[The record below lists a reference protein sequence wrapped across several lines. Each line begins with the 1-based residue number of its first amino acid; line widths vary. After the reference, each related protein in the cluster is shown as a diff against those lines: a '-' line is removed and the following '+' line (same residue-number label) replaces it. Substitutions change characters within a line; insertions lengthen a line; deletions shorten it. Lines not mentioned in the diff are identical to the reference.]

1 MKSLSRRK
9 MMPVTGAAMVAL
21 SQYSALAQSKL
32 ITAEEVIERIQKNIG
47 VPWREKTVDTFKI
60 GDPKTPITGIATTFM
75 STFDVLKRAAS
86 TGKNLII
93 THEPTF
99 WNHEDKTEE
108 FSADPVFQAKE
119 EFIRKNR
126 IVVFRFHDHWHMKR
140 PDGIQMG
147 LIETLGWEKYRIGD
161 STRNFAVPE
170 IRLSALAKELQGKT
184 RSKTARIIGD
194 PQLSV
199 KNVSIGAGYGTLQG
213 VIRSLQQSDV
223 VVVGE
228 VREWEGVE
236 YVHDAITSGA
246 KKGLIILGHAPSEDP
261 GMTYCAKWLKTFIS
275 EVPVEAVPAGDPFW
289 PVS

>member
-9 MMPVTGAAMVAL
+9 MMPVTGAAVFA
-21 SQYSALAQSKL
+21 STQYSALAQTKL
-32 ITAEEVIERIQKNIG
+32 ITAKEVIEQIRKNIG

-60 GDPKTPITGIATTFM
+60 GDPETPITGIATTFM
-75 STFDVLKRAAS
+75 STFDVLKRAAAS
-86 TGKNLII
+86 GKNLII

-119 EFIRKNR
+119 EFIQKNK
-126 IVVFRFHDHWHMKR
+126 IVVLRFHDHWHMRR

-147 LIETLGWEKYRIGD
+147 VIETLGWEKYRIGD
-161 STRNFAVPE
+161 STRNFIIPE
-170 IRLSALAKELQGKT
+170 IKLSALARELQKKT
-184 RSKTARIIGD
+184 SSKTVRIIGN
-194 PQLSV
+194 PQLTV

-236 YVHDAITSGA
+236 YVHDAVTAGA

-289 PVS
+289 TVS

>member
-1 MKSLSRRK
+1 MKSLSRRR
-9 MMPVTGAAMVAL
+9 MMPVTGAGIFAAT
-21 SQYSALAQSKL
+21 QYSAMAQSKF
-32 ITAEEVIERIQKNIG
+32 ITAKEVIERIQKNVG

-60 GDPKTPITGIATTFM
+60 GDPETPITGIATTFM
-75 STFDVLKRAAS
+75 ATFDVLKRAAT

-119 EFIRKNR
+119 EFIRKNK

-147 LIETLGWEKYRIGD
+147 VIETLGWEKYRIGD
-161 STRNFAVPE
+161 STRNFTIPE
-170 IRLSALAKELQGKT
+170 IRLSALAKELQTKT

-213 VIRSLQQSDV
+213 VIRSLQ
-223 VVVGE
+223 
-228 VREWEGVE
+228 WEGVE
-236 YVHDAITSGA
+236 YVHDAVTSGA

-275 EVPVEAVPAGDPFW
+275 EVPVDAVPAGDPFW